1 MTCTIDKIL
10 QDAKTLLERLKDH
23 DNAAESLIDQ
33 SSALHKR
40 VEAMKEVGTAMP
52 EKYQEELADIK
63 DASKLKPHVL
73 LCQENTQIRD
83 LQQEN
88 KELWVSL
95 EEHQYALEL
104 IMSKYRK
111 QMLQLVAN
119 KKPAPTEPVLEA
131 HKTFSSDLECQID
144 RICVMGDIMRDAIQL
159 DEDKA
164 YNIQEKLAQLE
175 KTRSFGKSYPRVR
188 NLYIQA
194 KGNQSGTFLRKPNDS
209 LSLLKEAK
217 LPESRNSCCPA
228 PNLWWQQ
235 SVKTLFFLSGC
246 KTAPL

>member
-1 MTCTIDKIL
+1 MFGSYVKCVLRMAAQLASSPACVYLCLLRQRPSSVAMTCTIDKIL

-175 KTRSFGKSYPRVR
+175 LENKELREILSTSKESLHSSKRESEWNFSEKT
-188 NLYIQA
+188 Q
-194 KGNQSGTFLRKPNDS
+194 
-209 LSLLKEAK
+209 
-217 LPESRNSCCPA
+217 
-228 PNLWWQQ
+228 
-235 SVKTLFFLSGC
+235 
-246 KTAPL
+246 